1 MDSNIPTLAF
11 RVSGVRSR
19 REDLLVISNHL
30 YFVSTVAFVS
40 ASIIPLQTDV
50 VGFRLDSTINTITR
64 PEMLF
69 FCKRKW
75 ENTGSESP
83 KDAPDPVSVAIRLP
97 SMTGRERTSLQ

>member
-11 RVSGVRSR
+11 RISGVRSR

-50 VGFRLDSTINTITR
+50 LGFRVDR
-64 PEMLF
+64 
-69 FCKRKW
+69 
-75 ENTGSESP
+75 
-83 KDAPDPVSVAIRLP
+83 DH
-97 SMTGRERTSLQ
+97 

>member
-69 FCKRKW
+69 FAR
-75 ENTGSESP
+75 ENGKIQAVNHP
-83 KDAPDPVSVAIRLP
+83 KMLLIQSVW
-97 SMTGRERTSLQ
+97 Q